1 MIVDKELLALS
12 DVAKLCETSNS
23 NVSNWR
29 TRDKKFPVPY
39 EETSA
44 GPIWKA
50 EDIVTYLQQKNEY
63 DVISTG
69 NLKTKRMAVIGR
81 ARGGKSFLNSRFVK
95 DRMGFQELFCGNN
108 SDKTACP
115 VYVKISEAVA
125 LESFIFHSDFNSIY
139 NDECKEEIADI
150 SDLRAHVSE
159 LLDHSYGQDKKE
171 KMLEI
176 EGVIR
181 EIRAVEDRFPN
192 RRNSRTYIDTYQKPS
207 DFCKELLRECGL
219 GSIEIVDTPG
229 VSGNVEASRVA
240 KSDIYIF
247 LVKPDNGDESQT
259 LKRIVTQI
267 KAEVATSKVAFLY
280 KKEGMFLSQK
290 KYEDARTAVKNDM
303 AAYSELFS
311 DLKGSII
318 STELDVLD
326 PASHCIL
333 FPTMDEEE
341 VYLPEELFLSDLK
354 IKLLDAFMP
363 EDQGG
368 YDAEFKNLIKIEGD
382 KAKNLVMSIM
392 QNIPKHELF
401 VGVKEYTNEDMIKEK
416 HDRVMTKDNYQFRNA
431 LDTAYTQESNLLDQY
446 FSTFV
451 VEDYPEE
458 WQQKVIKFIYK
469 KLTRSVKNDRGLGV
483 GSHPW
488 EERPAR
494 TMLVEESLVADKVL
508 NGIQGKVDWL
518 RNEPYRTA
526 LRVSNVSSA
535 TWNYVG
541 CVSDPEAIVKLQ
553 IINDCLL
560 SVKVSDRNKM
570 VLCRY
575 IGGLRK
581 TAQYEIL
588 ELIGLKN
595 SAIMTELE
603 KLPF

>member
-1 MIVDKELLALS
+1 MIVDKELMALS

-29 TRDKKFPVPY
+29 NRDPKFPAPY
-39 EETSA
+39 EDTSA

-50 EDIVTYLQQKNEY
+50 EDIVNYLQQKNEY

-69 NLKTKRMAVIGR
+69 NLKTKRIAVIGR

-95 DRMGFQELFCGNN
+95 DRMGFQNLYCGNN

-115 VYVKISEAVA
+115 IYVKISEAVTI
-125 LESFIFHSDFNSIY
+125 ESYVFHTDFNTIYHEEDSAEVAELRARISDF
-139 NDECKEEIADI
+139 
-150 SDLRAHVSE
+150 V
-159 LLDHSYGQDKKE
+159 DHSYGQDDKE

-176 EGVIR
+176 EKIIR
-181 EIRAVEDRFPN
+181 EIRTIEEQYPSRK
-192 RRNSRTYIDTYQKPS
+192 NSRTYIDTYQKPS

-280 KKEGMFLSQK
+280 KKEGVFLSKK
-290 KYEDARTAVKNDM
+290 KYEAARTAVKNDM
-303 AAYSELFS
+303 TVYTKLFS

-341 VYLPEELFLSDLK
+341 IILPEELFLSEMK
-354 IKLLDAFMP
+354 AKLVEAFMP
-363 EDQGG
+363 EDQEA
-368 YDAEFKNLIKIEGD
+368 YDSEFKDLVEKEGD
-382 KAKNLVMSIM
+382 SAKALVLSIM
-392 QNIPKHELF
+392 KNIPAYELYQD
-401 VGVKEYTNEDMIKEK
+401 GKEYSDEDVVLEQ
-416 HDRVMTKDNYQFRNA
+416 HDRVMTNDNYRFRND
-431 LDTAYTQESNLLDQY
+431 LDAAYTRESNLLDCY
-446 FSTFV
+446 FSSFV
-451 VEDYPEE
+451 AQDYPQE

-469 KLTRSVKNDRGLGV
+469 KLTKSVKNDRGLGV

-494 TMLVEESLVADKVL
+494 TMLVEESIIADKIL
-508 NGIQGKVDWL
+508 DGILGKDEWL
-518 RNEPYRTA
+518 RNEPYRAA
-526 LRVSNVSSA
+526 LRNSRVSSA

-541 CVSDPEAIVKLQ
+541 CISDREAITKLQ
-553 IINDCLL
+553 IVKTCLL
-560 SVKVSDRNKM
+560 PVKVSNRQNM

-575 IGGLRK
+575 VGGLRK
-581 TAQYEIL
+581 IAQYNIL
-588 ELIGLKN
+588 SLLGYNEKDIMAEL
-595 SAIMTELE
+595 TEL
-603 KLPF
+603 PF